1 MEFDDDKPMIYID
14 NIENIEYILEFQ
26 VDEDKLLIK
35 VKENNEFAPFT
46 YEGNFSRE
54 EFIRIHKIFKSC
66 KSLDEILGH
75 LKNLY
80 KKKKLHI
87 NDVGV
92 EKSRN
97 IYFNVMNI
105 SGEEKTDILDLERE
119 MVKNKDYNLIRLY
132 NEQKRQIKI
141 IKELETLAA
150 KGLEGNELRKKAL
163 EILKSNE

>member
-54 EFIRIHKIFKSC
+54 EFIGIHKIFKSC

-87 NDVGV
+87 NDVGD
-92 EKSRN
+92 EKSRK
-97 IYFNVMNI
+97 IYFNIMNI
-105 SGEEKTDILDLERE
+105 SGEEKTDTLDLERE

-141 IKELETLAA
+141 IKELEALAA

>member
-54 EFIRIHKIFKSC
+54 EFIGIHKIFKSC

-87 NDVGV
+87 NDVGD
-92 EKSRN
+92 EKSRK
-97 IYFNVMNI
+97 IYFNIMNI
-105 SGEEKTDILDLERE
+105 SGEEKTDTLDLERE

-132 NEQKRQIKI
+132 NEQKRQIKK
-141 IKELETLAA
+141 IKELEALAG

>member
-1 MEFDDDKPMIYID
+1 MEIDDDKPMIYID

-54 EFIRIHKIFKSC
+54 EFIGIHKIFKSC

-87 NDVGV
+87 NDVGD
-92 EKSRN
+92 EKSRK
-97 IYFNVMNI
+97 IYFNIMNI
-105 SGEEKTDILDLERE
+105 SGEEKTDTLDLERE
-119 MVKNKDYNLIRLY
+119 MVKNKDDALIQLY

-141 IKELETLAA
+141 IKKIEALSA

-163 EILKSNE
+163 EILKDNK